1 MSPSEPMLSSGKNQ
15 RRTYYIKRPFQRS
28 FILQFCS
35 LMGLGCVLFAAFL
48 YFYSTRTLTTAFV
61 NSRLRVMSTSDF
73 LMPALGLSALFVTAL
88 VTIAAAARLL
98 IFSHRIA
105 GPLSRLEKSAETI
118 GAGNLNLHVRLRSKD
133 QLQDLARSMDEMAA
147 DLRVRIQAVKEQT
160 NRLGR
165 LAAGSGGQAPGREEL
180 LKEIKDIQARLDEQI
195 QHFQV

>member
-1 MSPSEPMLSSGKNQ
+1 MSPSEPILSSGKNQ
-15 RRTYYIKRPFQRS
+15 RRSYYIKRPFQRS

-35 LMGLGCVLFAAFL
+35 LMGFGCVLFAAFL

-98 IFSHRIA
+98 IFSPRIA
-105 GPLSRLEKSAETI
+105 GPLYRLEKSAETI